1 MRAALILSLTMV
13 PAVASAN
20 PDTDTAKAFIKSVKH
35 GDDLVARYPGVV
47 SEREAASLARVQ
59 KCDAVN
65 LMKQPSGDYTV
76 VWQCGGAALGMRLTV
91 GGGKL
96 AHVETFEVVARP
108 TVGS

>member
-47 SEREAASLARVQ
+47 SER
-59 KCDAVN
+59 
-65 LMKQPSGDYTV
+65 
-76 VWQCGGAALGMRLTV
+76 
-91 GGGKL
+91 
-96 AHVETFEVVARP
+96 
-108 TVGS
+108 